1 MAKSRMRKVTVLLPD
16 DVLRRARRVSKKG
29 ITPTLRESLQAYAS
43 RDVYDRL
50 LKMRGKGG
58 FSLTW
63 QELRGEE

>member
-1 MAKSRMRKVTVLLPD
+1 MAKERLRKVTVLIPAAL
-16 DVLRRARRVSKKG
+16 LQKARRVSRSG
-29 ITPTLRESLQAYAS
+29 ITPTIRKSLQLYAVQ
-43 RDVYDRL
+43 DVYDRL

>member
-1 MAKSRMRKVTVLLPD
+1 M
-16 DVLRRARRVSKKG
+16 SKKG
-29 ITPTLRESLQAYAS
+29 ITTTLRESLQAYAS

>member
-1 MAKSRMRKVTVLLPD
+1 MAKDRVRKVTVLIPEQL
-16 DVLRRARRVSKKG
+16 LRRARSVSRRG
-29 ITPTLRESLQAYAS
+29 ITPTIRESLELYAA

-63 QELRGEE
+63 QELRDEE

>member
-1 MAKSRMRKVTVLLPD
+1 MAKERMKKVTVFVPEGL
-16 DVLRRARRVSKKG
+16 LRRARAVSRSG
-29 ITPTLRESLQAYAS
+29 ITPTIRQSLQLYAA

-58 FSLTW
+58 FSMTW

>member
-1 MAKSRMRKVTVLLPD
+1 MAKPKMRKVTLFIPEDLL
-16 DVLRRARRVSKKG
+16 RKARRVSRSG
-29 ITPTLRESLQAYAS
+29 ITPTIRQSLQLYAA

-58 FSLTW
+58 FSMTW